1 MKSRLLYL
9 NLAID
14 SQDTSLGFAIG
25 WLKEVSKI
33 YDKVDV
39 ITLRKGTVPN
49 LPDNVN
55 IYGEVLKN
63 AGNKTLLVVQK
74 GDALWKI
81 AYQRLGGG
89 QKYIDIIN
97 LNKDKINDPDL
108 IFPKQLF
115 ILP

>member
-1 MKSRLLYL
+1 M
-9 NLAID
+9 I
-14 SQDTSLGFAIG
+14 
-25 WLKEVSKI
+25 SKI
-33 YDKVDV
+33 KSPSFF
-39 ITLRKGTVPN
+39 ISI
-49 LPDNVN
+49 LPILILIVLLVLNVN

-89 QKYIDIIN
+89 QNYVDIIK
-97 LNKDKINDPDL
+97 LNKDKINNPDL

>member
-14 SQDTSLGFAIG
+14 SEDTSLGFAIG

-33 YDKVDV
+33 YDEIDV

-55 IYGEVLKN
+55 IYGLNSHKN
-63 AGNKTLLVVQK
+63 MPEMKKSMGRLMRRSCNALFSRRLWLAGYGWV
-74 GDALWKI
+74 
-81 AYQRLGGG
+81 
-89 QKYIDIIN
+89 
-97 LNKDKINDPDL
+97 
-108 IFPKQLF
+108 
-115 ILP
+115 